1 MAIMRDLRAISSGMS
16 VALDRVIHAPSVVNK
31 EPSVVNK
38 DMFCWYCYTAD
49 LRPSLPRWYDILL
62 CRVFRG
68 RAPFRCR
75 NCRGRQWLRYTEP
88 TQSSSQ

>member
-1 MAIMRDLRAISSGMS
+1 MRDVRAICSGMS
-16 VALDRVIHAPSVVNK
+16 VALNRVIHA
-31 EPSVVNK
+31 PSVVNK

-62 CRVFRG
+62 CRVLRG

-88 TQSSSQ
+88 T